1 MRPRSN
7 SVNTENQSCDELLAA
22 EGVEAAKVG
31 GETKIRAPSYEV
43 IPVVETLSLDRAEIT
58 INLVFLFSKDAI
70 IGAAVDVRH
79 NP

>member
-1 MRPRSN
+1 M
-7 SVNTENQSCDELLAA
+7 
-22 EGVEAAKVG
+22 G
-31 GETKIRAPSYEV
+31 GETKIRARSYEV
-43 IPVVETLSLDRAEIT
+43 IKVVETLSPDKAKVT

>member
-1 MRPRSN
+1 M
-7 SVNTENQSCDELLAA
+7 
-22 EGVEAAKVG
+22 G
-31 GETKIRAPSYEV
+31 GETKIRARSYEV
-43 IPVVETLSLDRAEIT
+43 IPVVETLSPDKAKVT